1 MRHALLRTL
10 LPRPFARSMASAAAG
25 VPAVTIDAARA
36 GATRLAAP
44 PAFILGSSSASRL
57 ALLEATGVSDLTVMA
72 PDIDEKALGDRATA
86 VPANLVRRIALA
98 KADALVERLAGGESK
113 GDDEMG
119 EAEGGEAEGGEAPRG
134 RGVVLLTGDQVV
146 TYDGAI
152 REKPVSEEE
161 AHAFIASYS
170 TGPCR

>member
-1 MRHALLRTL
+1 MRHAFIRTL

-25 VPAVTIDAARA
+25 VPVVTIEAARA

-57 ALLEATGVSDLTVMA
+57 ALLEATGVSDLTVMT

-86 VPANLVRRIALA
+86 VPVNLVRRIALA

-113 GDDEMG
+113 SDDEVG
-119 EAEGGEAEGGEAPRG
+119 DAEGGEAGGEPPRG

-161 AHAFIASYS
+161 AHDFIASYS